1 MMPLSLLI
9 ALVLAFGMDPSQTGV
24 PVSDVRTRVLETFG
38 GITLVATLAFGLG
51 FWVALRVSQ
60 FGYAPSRLR
69 RRYALGVRLLTII
82 SLLVF
87 AWIIHAVGWSKLVR
101 TNWGLGGLV
110 LIDDVVVFLPYLLIQ
125 LLVWWGL
132 FFAERALQINHSS
145 SPASGLGRYLIL
157 KTRQSVGLI
166 LPVILLYVIR
176 RDVIERF
183 WPEWDQ
189 NPLAEPL
196 EIAVLG
202 TMVLMISPLFVRFAW
217 PTHSLPPGPLRRRLE
232 RIADRVGFQFS
243 DVLVWD
249 TGHMMVNACVTGILP
264 RFRYVLLTDSL
275 IESLSPLETA
285 AVFGHEIGH
294 IAHRHL
300 LYFAFFFMGSLGI
313 LSLLAQVVSKADPL
327 IGQLAWLTPWQ
338 PSLVTELSEGI
349 GLLIVLGLYFWI
361 VFGQV
366 SRRFERQADVFGSK
380 VVSCTLSDCPP
391 HADLDNDL
399 SPDPVRGA
407 APTLCPV
414 GIRIFADALANVARF
429 NGLDQKGRS
438 WRHGSIA
445 HRIAFL
451 EGLERH
457 PELELRFQRGV
468 RYLRL
473 GLMVVL
479 GLTVLFALVTQSWK
493 MLR

>member
-1 MMPLSLLI
+1 MIPLSLLI
-9 ALVLAFGMDPSQTGV
+9 ALVIAFGMEPSQAGV

-38 GITLVATLAFGLG
+38 GITVIAVLAFGLG
-51 FWVALRVSQ
+51 FWVAIRVTQ
-60 FGYAPSRLR
+60 RGYAPSRLR
-69 RRYALGVRLLTII
+69 RRYALGVRLLTVI

-101 TNWGLGGLV
+101 ANWGLGGLV

-132 FFAERALQINHSS
+132 FFAERALQASHSS
-145 SPASGLGRYLIL
+145 IPASGLGRYLIL

-183 WPEWDQ
+183 WPDWDQ

-202 TMVLMISPLFVRFAW
+202 TMVLMVSPLFVRFAW
-217 PTHSLPPGPLRRRLE
+217 PTRPLPRGPLRRRLE

-275 IESLSPLETA
+275 IDCLSPMETA

-300 LYFAFFFMGSLGI
+300 LYFAVFFMGSLGV
-313 LSLLAQVVSKADPL
+313 LSLLAQVASMADPL

-338 PSLVTELSEGI
+338 PALVTELGEGI

-380 VVSCTLSDCPP
+380 VVSCTLTDCPP
-391 HADLDNDL
+391 HADLDDEV
-399 SPDPVRGA
+399 SSDPICGTA
-407 APTLCPV
+407 TTLCPV

-429 NGLDQKGRS
+429 NGLDQNGRS

-457 PELELRFQRGV
+457 PEREKRFQRGV
-468 RYLRL
+468 RHLRL
-473 GLMVVL
+473 GLLIGLGVAVL
-479 GLTVLFALVTQSWK
+479 LAIVAQSWE
-493 MLR
+493 LVR

>member
-9 ALVLAFGMDPSQTGV
+9 ALVIAFGMEPSQAGV
-24 PVSDVRTRVLETFG
+24 PISDVRTPVLETFG
-38 GITLVATLAFGLG
+38 GITVVAILAFGLG
-51 FWVALRVSQ
+51 LWVALRVSQ
-60 FGYAPSRLR
+60 FGYAPTRLR

-87 AWIIHAVGWSKLVR
+87 AWIIHSVGWSKLVR

-132 FFAERALQINHSS
+132 FFAERALQITHSL
-145 SPASGLGRYLIL
+145 SPPSGLGRYLTL
-157 KTRQSVGLI
+157 TTRQSVGLI
-166 LPVILLYVIR
+166 LPVIVLYVIR

-202 TMVLMISPLFVRFAW
+202 TMVLMVSPLFVRFAW
-217 PTHSLPPGPLRRRLE
+217 PTRSLPPGPLRRRLE
-232 RIADRVGFQFS
+232 RISDRVGFQFS

-249 TGHMMVNACVTGILP
+249 TGYMMVNACVTGILP
-264 RFRYVLLTDSL
+264 RFRYVLLTDAL
-275 IESLSPLETA
+275 IESLSAQETA

-300 LYFAFFFMGSLGI
+300 LYFGIFFMGSLGV
-313 LSLLAQVVSKADPL
+313 LSLLALGVSMADPL
-327 IGQLAWLTPWQ
+327 FVRLARLTTWE
-338 PSLVTELSEGI
+338 PSLVTQLGEGI
-349 GLLIVLGLYFWI
+349 GVLIVLGLYFWI
-361 VFGQV
+361 VFGLV

-391 HADLDNDL
+391 HADLDDD
-399 SPDPVRGA
+399 SCTDAVCGT

-414 GIRIFADALANVARF
+414 GIQIFSDALANVARC
-429 NGLDQKGRS
+429 NGLNENGRS

-451 EGLERH
+451 EGLEHH
-457 PELELRFQRGV
+457 PELERRFQKRV
-468 RYLRL
+468 RQLRL
-473 GLMVVL
+473 WLLVGLGIAVL
-479 GLTVLFALVTQSWK
+479 LAVVTQSWE

>member
-1 MMPLSLLI
+1 MMPFSLLI
-9 ALVLAFGMDPSQTGV
+9 ALVLAFGMEPPQTGV
-24 PVSDVRTRVLETFG
+24 PISDVRTRVLETFG

-51 FWVALRVSQ
+51 FWVAFRVSQ

-69 RRYALGVRLLTII
+69 RRYALGVRVLTVI

-132 FFAERALQINHSS
+132 FFAERALQITHSS
-145 SPASGLGRYLIL
+145 SPAGGLGRYLIL

-166 LPVILLYVIR
+166 LPVVLLYVIR

-183 WPEWDQ
+183 WPKWDKT
-189 NPLAEPL
+189 PFAEPL

-217 PTHSLPPGPLRRRLE
+217 PTRSLPPGPLRRRLE

-243 DVLVWD
+243 DVLIWD

-264 RFRYVLLTDSL
+264 RFRYVLLTDAL

-313 LSLLAQVVSKADPL
+313 LSLLAQVVSKADPV
-327 IGQLAWLTPWQ
+327 IEQLALLTPWE
-338 PSLVTELSEGI
+338 PSLVIELSEGI
-349 GLLIVLGLYFWI
+349 GLLLVLGLYFWV

-366 SRRFERQADVFGSK
+366 SRRFERQADVFGGK

-399 SPDPVRGA
+399 APDPVRGA
-407 APTLCPV
+407 APILCPV

-429 NGLDQKGRS
+429 NGLDQNGRS

-451 EGLERH
+451 QGLERH
-457 PELELRFQRGV
+457 PERERRFQRGV
-468 RYLRL
+468 RHLRFGVL
-473 GLMVVL
+473 VVL
-479 GLTVLFALVTQSWK
+479 GLAFLIALVTQSWK
-493 MLR
+493 ML

>member
-9 ALVLAFGMDPSQTGV
+9 ALVVAFGMEPSQTGV
-24 PVSDVRTRVLETFG
+24 PISDVRIRVLETFG
-38 GITLVATLAFGLG
+38 GVTLVATLAFGLG
-51 FWVALRVSQ
+51 FWVAFRVSQ
-60 FGYAPSRLR
+60 FGYAPSKLR
-69 RRYALGVRLLTII
+69 RHYALGVRVLTII

-87 AWIIHAVGWSKLVR
+87 AWIIHGVGWSKLVR

-110 LIDDVVVFLPYLLIQ
+110 LIDDVVVFLPFLLIQ

-132 FFAERALQINHSS
+132 FFGERALQIHRASS
-145 SPASGLGRYLIL
+145 SASGLSRYLIL
-157 KTRQSVGLI
+157 KARQSVGLI
-166 LPVILLYVIR
+166 LPVVLLYVIR

-196 EIAVLG
+196 EIAVMG
-202 TMVLMISPLFVRFAW
+202 TMVLIISPLFVRFAW
-217 PTHSLPPGPLRRRLE
+217 PTRSLPPGPLRRRLE

-249 TGHMMVNACVTGILP
+249 TGQVMVNACVTGILP

-313 LSLLAQVVSKADPL
+313 LSLLAQVMSTADPL
-327 IGQLAWLTPWQ
+327 IEQLAWLTPWQ
-338 PSLVTELSEGI
+338 PSLVSQWSEGI
-349 GLLIVLGLYFWI
+349 GLGIGLGIYFWV

-399 SPDPVRGA
+399 APEPVRGS

-414 GIRIFADALANVARF
+414 GIRIFADALADVARL
-429 NGLDQKGRS
+429 NGLDQTGRS

-451 EGLERH
+451 EGLARH
-457 PELELRFQRGV
+457 PELERRFQRGV
-468 RYLRL
+468 RQLRL
-473 GLMVVL
+473 GLLVIL
-479 GLTVLFALVTQSWK
+479 GLAVVIALATQSWE
-493 MLR
+493 MSR

>member
-9 ALVLAFGMDPSQTGV
+9 ALVIAFGMEPSQAGV
-24 PVSDVRTRVLETFG
+24 PISDVRTLVVETFG
-38 GITLVATLAFGLG
+38 GITVVAILAFGLG
-51 FWVALRVSQ
+51 LWVALRVSQ
-60 FGYAPSRLR
+60 YGYAPTRLR

-87 AWIIHAVGWSKLVR
+87 AWIIHSVGWSKLVR

-110 LIDDVVVFLPYLLIQ
+110 LIDDLVVFLPYLLIQ
-125 LLVWWGL
+125 LLIWWGL
-132 FFAERALQINHSS
+132 FFAERALQINHSL
-145 SPASGLGRYLIL
+145 SPPSGLGRYLTL

-166 LPVILLYVIR
+166 LPVIVLYVIR

-202 TMVLMISPLFVRFAW
+202 TMVLMVSPLFVRFAW
-217 PTHSLPPGPLRRRLE
+217 PTRSLPPGPLRRRLE

-249 TGHMMVNACVTGILP
+249 TGYMMVNACVTGILP
-264 RFRYVLLTDSL
+264 RFRYVLLTDAL
-275 IESLSPLETA
+275 IESLSAQETA

-300 LYFAFFFMGSLGI
+300 LYFGIFFMGSLGV
-313 LSLLAQVVSKADPL
+313 LSLLALGVSMADPL
-327 IGQLAWLTPWQ
+327 FVGLARLTTWE
-338 PSLVTELSEGI
+338 PSLVTQLGEGI
-349 GLLIVLGLYFWI
+349 GVLIVLGLYFWI
-361 VFGQV
+361 VFGLV
-366 SRRFERQADVFGSK
+366 SRRFERQADVFGTK

-391 HADLDNDL
+391 HADLDDD
-399 SPDPVRGA
+399 SCTDAACGT

-414 GIRIFADALANVARF
+414 GIRIFSDALANVARF
-429 NGLDQKGRS
+429 NGLNENGRS

-451 EGLERH
+451 EGLEHH
-457 PELELRFQRGV
+457 PELERRFQKGV
-468 RYLRL
+468 RQFRL
-473 GLMVVL
+473 GLLVGLGIAVL
-479 GLTVLFALVTQSWK
+479 LAVVTQSWE